1 MSYGISTQDV
11 ALVMTGLFAAAITGY
26 GGYKF
31 GSIKK
36 SKLCNS
42 ACLKGKDLSTE
53 AKKAAALESCNRVY
67 PVEGGDM
74 MAKAAMFGGPGLMLA
89 VFLFI
94 VIFVINGTGM
104 GGGYGSS
111 GYGGGGYPRTSMM
124 SSF

>member
-26 GGYKF
+26 GGYKT
-31 GSIKK
+31 GMIKK
-36 SKLCNS
+36 SKAFNTTCIKN
-42 ACLKGKDLSTE
+42 KDTSTE
-53 AKKAAALESCNRVY
+53 AKKTAAIESCNRVY

-74 MAKAAMFGGPGLMLA
+74 IAKAAMFGGPALLVA

-94 VIFVINGTGM
+94 VIFVINGTSMGMGM
-104 GGGYGSS
+104 GGGYSS
-111 GYGGGGYPRTSMM
+111 YPRTSMM